1 MPSPWCGWCRD
12 SDKSTARSPR
22 SVRCGVM
29 FDWRSLRGVT
39 VAVATLGVVLGI
51 FVALIYVDRGP
62 IVHGLA
68 AIGFI

>member
-1 MPSPWCGWCRD
+1 
-12 SDKSTARSPR
+12 
-22 SVRCGVM
+22 M
-29 FDWRSLRGVT
+29 FDWRSLRGVA
-39 VAVATLGVVLGI
+39 VAVAMLGVVLGI